1 MIENTIW
8 NLTKMQKGIVSKL
21 SLELDHSLMTRLLE
35 MGLAPKEEV
44 LCLRTTPM
52 GGPKVFQIR
61 DSVFSLEKSIAEK
74 IYIEGL

>member
-35 MGLAPKEEV
+35 MGLAPK
-44 LCLRTTPM
+44 
-52 GGPKVFQIR
+52 
-61 DSVFSLEKSIAEK
+61 
-74 IYIEGL
+74 